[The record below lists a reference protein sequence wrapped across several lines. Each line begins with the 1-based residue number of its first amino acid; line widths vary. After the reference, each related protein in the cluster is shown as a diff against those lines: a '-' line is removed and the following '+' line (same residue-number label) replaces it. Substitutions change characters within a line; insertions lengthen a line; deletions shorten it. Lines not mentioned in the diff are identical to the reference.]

1 MHPRPPHCFGNK
13 SASKLKRGL
22 GDLIVKAHAIGRKVT
37 ICGQAPGDGSDFAA
51 FLVRAGIDSISL
63 IPDSVLD
70 VVKRVASVEKDGQ

>member
-1 MHPRPPHCFGNK
+1 
-13 SASKLKRGL
+13 L

-37 ICGQAPGDGSDFAA
+37 ICGPAPGDDSDFAI

-63 IPDSVLD
+63 NPDSVLD